1 MGDHSL
7 RSPVVITPRDL
18 LARAHY
24 LSKVDQKRLTDAFHF
39 SDAAHLGQT
48 RQSGEPY
55 ITHPLAVAEVC
66 TDWHLDADALMAALL
81 HDTVE
86 DCGVTRQEIAEKFGT
101 TVSGLVDGLTKLDKI
116 EFKNREHA
124 QAENFRKMLL
134 AMSDDVRVIL
144 IKLADR
150 LHNMRTL
157 GVVSAEKRQRIARE
171 TLDIYAPIAHRLGLN
186 EVFRDFEDLCF
197 AGLYPDRFRILNQ
210 ALHAAR
216 GNRREI
222 VSRLENTIREHLPK
236 FQIRAQVAGREK
248 SVFSIYQKMKEKR
261 LSFAEVLDIYGF
273 RILVDTPS
281 DCYLALGALHAL
293 FKPTPGKFK
302 DYIALPKSNGYQS
315 LHTVVVGPQGT
326 PLEFQIRTHQMH
338 QVAEAGVAA
347 HWLYKE
353 SEQASA
359 SPLQRKAHEWM
370 KSLLSVQTKD
380 PGDFLEHVKIDLFP
394 DVVYLF
400 TPKGEIK
407 ELPRGATPIDFAYT
421 VHTDIGNRCVAALVN
436 GQAKPLDT
444 ELRNGDVVRIETR
457 PEATPHP
464 GWLGFVRTAK
474 ARAEIRHNLKTN
486 TQERAIGFGRRL
498 LDNALRAIG
507 ATGVDDEQLNW
518 NGLFHETTA
527 NDRSGVFESIG
538 LGLTLAHV
546 AARRLLPTDSTALG
560 MAQTTATQSTGA
572 AISGLG
578 KGRQLSETALQALR
592 LSEQHLTHQA
602 VGITINGAEG
612 TAVQYAHCCYPI
624 AGDNAV
630 GYMRGG
636 TGLQIH
642 RTSCP
647 TARRQQDKDPSR
659 WAEIAWGDPLYRD
672 FETHLDIE
680 VSDSPGVLAKVASAI
695 SASGAN
701 IVDISIDQHGT
712 GFAHIRVAIE
722 VKHRQHLADVLRRV
736 RRNAVVTK
744 ATRITRSKAGDPLAA
759 RSAARNRHSV

>member
-1 MGDHSL
+1 MGDHSI
-7 RSPVVITPRDL
+7 RSPVVISPRDL
-18 LARAHY
+18 LARAAY
-24 LSKVDQKRLTDAFHF
+24 LSRADLKRLTEAFHF
-39 SDAAHLGQT
+39 SDSAHLGQT

-86 DCGVTRQEIAEKFGT
+86 DCGVSRQEIAERFGT
-101 TVSGLVDGLTKLDKI
+101 TVSALVDGLTKLDQI
-116 EFKNREHA
+116 EFKNREQA

-157 GVVSAEKRQRIARE
+157 GGVSPAKRQRVARE

-197 AGLYPDRFRILNQ
+197 AGLYPDRYRVLHQ
-210 ALHAAR
+210 ALQAAR

-222 VSRLENTIREHLPK
+222 VGRLEQAIREHLPK
-236 FQIRAQVAGREK
+236 FHIKARVTGREK
-248 SVFSIYQKMKEKR
+248 SLFSIYLKMREKR

-273 RILVDTPS
+273 RILVDSPS

-293 FKPTPGKFK
+293 YKPAPGKFK

-353 SEQASA
+353 PGQSGAT

-370 KSLLSVQTKD
+370 KSLLSVQSTD

-407 ELPRGATPIDFAYT
+407 ELPRGATPVDFAYT
-421 VHTDIGNRCVAALVN
+421 VHSDVGNRCVAALVN

-444 ELRNGDVVRIETR
+444 ELRNGDVIRIETR

-486 TQERAIGFGRRL
+486 TRERAVGFGRRL

-507 ATGVDDEQLNW
+507 AKGVDDDQLNW
-518 NGLFHETTA
+518 TGLFHETRA
-527 NDRSGVFESIG
+527 SDKDGIYESIG
-538 LGLTLAHV
+538 LGHTLAHV
-546 AARRLLPTDSTALG
+546 AARRLMPTEALG
-560 MAQTTATQSTGA
+560 SSASLQNTETTATGGGRRRPTLSDA
-572 AISGLG
+572 AT
-578 KGRQLSETALQALR
+578 KALA

-624 AGDNAV
+624 AGDNAT

-636 TGLQIH
+636 TGLLVH
-642 RTSCP
+642 RASCP
-647 TARRQQDKDPSR
+647 TARRQQDKDPGR
-659 WAEIAWGDPLYRD
+659 WAEISWGDPLYRD

-680 VSDSPGVLAKVASAI
+680 VHDSPGVLAKVASAI
-695 SASGAN
+695 SASSAN
-701 IVDISIDQHGT
+701 IVDISIEQHIA
-712 GFAHIRVAIE
+712 GFARIRVAIE

-736 RRNAVVTK
+736 RHNAVVTK
-744 ATRITRSKAGDPLAA
+744 ATRVTRAKAGDALAA
-759 RSAARNRHSV
+759 RSAARNRHSI

>member
-7 RSPVVITPRDL
+7 RSPVVISPREL
-18 LARAHY
+18 LARAQY
-24 LSKVDQKRLTDAFHF
+24 LSKSDQKRLTEAFHF
-39 SDAAHLGQT
+39 SDAAHLGQI

-66 TDWHLDADALMAALL
+66 TDWQLDADALMAALL

-101 TVSGLVDGLTKLDKI
+101 TVSALVDGLTKLDKI

-157 GVVSAEKRQRIARE
+157 GVVSSEKRQRIAQE

-197 AGLYPDRFRILNQ
+197 AGLYPDRFRILSQ

-236 FQIRAQVAGREK
+236 FHIKAQVTGREK

-273 RILVDTPS
+273 RVLVDSPS

-293 FKPTPGKFK
+293 FKPAPGKFK

-353 SEQASA
+353 SDHASA

-407 ELPRGATPIDFAYT
+407 ELPRGATPIDFAYM

-507 ATGVDDEQLNW
+507 ATGVEDEQLNW
-518 NGLFHETTA
+518 TGLFHETTA
-527 NDRSGVFESIG
+527 NDKNGVYESIG

-546 AARRLLPTDSTALG
+546 AARRLLPADSSSAVAGFAGSLQEE
-560 MAQTTATQSTGA
+560 ASLQTG
-572 AISGLG
+572 G
-578 KGRQLSETALQALR
+578 KTRQLSETARQALQ

-642 RTSCP
+642 RASCP

-659 WAEIAWGDPLYRD
+659 WAEISWGDPLYRD

-701 IVDISIDQHGT
+701 IVDISIEQHGT
-712 GFAHIRVAIE
+712 GFARLRVAIE

-744 ATRITRSKAGDPLAA
+744 ASRITRAKAGDLLAA